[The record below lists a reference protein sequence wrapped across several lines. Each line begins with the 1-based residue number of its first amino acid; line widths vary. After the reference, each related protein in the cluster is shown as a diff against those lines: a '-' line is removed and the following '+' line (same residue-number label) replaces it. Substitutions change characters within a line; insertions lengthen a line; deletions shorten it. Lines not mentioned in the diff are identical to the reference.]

1 MKKTPIIIGI
11 LIFVLTTA
19 WVMSI
24 DVSERKKVAI
34 KGQDLALNNDE
45 TTQID
50 GKNVNL
56 NSADT
61 NFSKTDINASGT
73 NINVK
78 NSDVNLKDT
87 GFDNTKTDI
96 NFEPFDNQGTGYD
109 SQNVSSDNQDGYYSN
124 FEEFKNRQN
133 KLNNAKTQFSNSNT
147 NNNRQRTGRYVIKN
161 IDWNTW
167 KSQFIN
173 QILDDSMYIH
183 SLDQYGIGTW
193 FYYSFTVTSDGEIRN
208 INVSSVYL
216 SNEDK
221 KRIEN
226 LIRGYE
232 YQEITI
238 FPANSKRKTAKVD
251 AVVLLGE
258 SEKKSKPSDFNDI
271 ERIKINLP
279 N

>member
-11 LIFVLTTA
+11 LIFVLTTV

-24 DVSERKKVAI
+24 DVSDRKRVAI

-78 NSDVNLKDT
+78 NSDINMNDT

-109 SQNVSSDNQDGYYSN
+109 SQNISSDNQDGYYNN
-124 FEEFKNRQN
+124 FEEFKNRKN

>member
-34 KGQDLALNNDE
+34 KGQDLSLKNDDMA
-45 TTQID
+45 QIA

-56 NSADT
+56 NSTGT
-61 NFSKTDINASGT
+61 NFNKTDINASGT
-73 NINVK
+73 NVNVT
-78 NSDVNLKDT
+78 NSDIKMNGT
-87 GFDNTKTDI
+87 EFDNTKTDI
-96 NFEPFDNQGTGYD
+96 NFEPFDNQSTGVN
-109 SQNVSSDNQDGYYSN
+109 SQNTSSDNQDGYYSN
-124 FEEFKNRQN
+124 FDEFKNRKD
-133 KLNNAKTQFSNSNT
+133 KLNNARTQFSQTNT
-147 NNNRQRTGRYVIKN
+147 NNSRQNTDRYIVKN
-161 IDWNTW
+161 IDWATW
-167 KSQFIN
+167 KSEFIN
-173 QILDDSMYIH
+173 KILDDSMYIH

-193 FYYSFTVTSDGEIRN
+193 FYYSFTVTSDGQIRN
-208 INVSSVYL
+208 INVTSVYL

-226 LIRGYE
+226 LIRS
-232 YQEITI
+232 YQYQDITV

>member
-24 DVSERKKVAI
+24 DVSERKRVAI
-34 KGQDLALNNDE
+34 KGQDLSLQNDDIA
-45 TTQID
+45 QIE

-56 NSADT
+56 NSSDT
-61 NFSKTDINASGT
+61 NFGKTDINASGT
-73 NINVK
+73 NINVN
-78 NSDVNLKDT
+78 NSDIKLKDT
-87 GFDNTKTDI
+87 GFDNTRTDI
-96 NFEPFDNQGTGYD
+96 NFEPFDNQSTGYD
-109 SQNVSSDNQDGYYSN
+109 SQNTSSDNQNGYYSN
-124 FEEFKNRQN
+124 FDEFKNRKN
-133 KLNNAKTQFSNSNT
+133 KLNNAKTQFSNSDT
-147 NNNRQRTGRYVIKN
+147 NNSSKKTGRYKIKN

-167 KSQFIN
+167 KSEFIN
-173 QILDDSMYIH
+173 RILDDSMYIH
-183 SLDQYGIGTW
+183 SLDQYGVGTW

-226 LIRGYE
+226 LIRSYE